1 MKKIILPTDFSE
13 NAWNA
18 IFTAL
23 KIYSDVKCH
32 FYIVNAYEPGVLK
45 PLGTESHK
53 RLDVIYDSLSQHSE
67 KELAEI
73 QTYLDKNHHNLQ
85 HSFETISLGST
96 LEEAMQKIAKEK
108 DADLIIMG
116 TQGATGAKQVFL
128 GSNTV
133 KVIDKLPNISIL
145 AVPDSFN
152 FQKLKTVLYSTDYMK
167 GYDKFEL
174 DSLLELVNIW
184 NANIEIIHVTEEFA
198 LNETQQ
204 TNKNILEERL
214 SGLNFTFVDLPFKSS
229 TAYTIGQYTNNKTS
243 DILGITRHHHTFW
256 EKVIGE
262 PVVKK
267 LAFHSE
273 IPLLIL
279 PEK

>member
-23 KIYSDVKCH
+23 KMYADVKCH
-32 FYIVNAYEPGVLK
+32 FIILNAYEPGVLK
-45 PLGTESHK
+45 PLGSKGHK

-73 QTYLDKNHHNLQ
+73 LTYLEINHKNPK
-85 HSFETISLGST
+85 HSFESVSLENT
-96 LEEAMQKIAKEK
+96 FEEAMQKVVSEK
-108 DADLIIMG
+108 DVDLIIMG

-133 KVIDKLPNISIL
+133 KVIKRLKSAPIM

-152 FQKLKTVLYSTDYMK
+152 FQKLKTIIFSTDFMK
-167 GYDKFEL
+167 SYDKFEL
-174 DSLLELVNIW
+174 DSLLELSRIW
-184 NANIEIIHVTEEFA
+184 KAEIEIIHVAEEFR
-198 LNETQQ
+198 LNETQIN
-204 TNKNILEERL
+204 NKNILEERFK
-214 SGLNFTFVDLPFKSS
+214 GQDFRFNDLPFKSS
-229 TAYTIGQYTNNKTS
+229 TAYTIGQYTAARNS
-243 DILGITRHHHTFW
+243 DILSIIRHQHTFW
-256 EKVIGE
+256 EKLIGE

-267 LAFHSE
+267 IAFHSN
-273 IPLLIL
+273 IPVLFL

>member
-23 KIYSDVKCH
+23 KLYADVKCH

-45 PLGTESHK
+45 PLASEGHK
-53 RLDVIYDSLSQHSE
+53 RLDVIYESLSQQSN

-73 QTYLDKNHHNLQ
+73 LTYLDKNHNNPH
-85 HSFETISLGST
+85 HSFETISVEST
-96 LEEAMQKIAKEK
+96 FEEAMKKLVSEK

-133 KVIDKLPNISIL
+133 KVLNGLKNIPVL

-152 FQKLKTVLYSTDYMK
+152 FQKLKTVIFATDFMK
-167 GYDKFEL
+167 GYAKSEL
-174 DSLLELVNIW
+174 DSLLELVRIW
-184 NANIEIIHVTEEFA
+184 NAKVEMIHVAEEFT
-198 LNETQQ
+198 LNDTQQ
-204 TNKNILEERL
+204 TNKAILEERF
-214 SGLNFTFVDLPFKSS
+214 SGLPYTFMDLPFTAS
-229 TAYTIGQYTNNKTS
+229 TAHTIGQHTANRNN
-243 DILGITRHHHTFW
+243 DILGIIRHHHTFW

-267 LAFHSE
+267 IAFHTT
-273 IPLLIL
+273 IPVLFL

>member
-23 KIYSDVKCH
+23 KIYADVTCH
-32 FYIVNAYEPGVLK
+32 FYIVNAYEPSVLK
-45 PLGTESHK
+45 PLGAQGHK
-53 RLDVIYDSLSQHSE
+53 RLDVIYDSLSQQSN
-67 KELAEI
+67 KELKEI
-73 QTYLDKNHHNLQ
+73 LTYLEKNHKNPH
-85 HSFETISLGST
+85 HSFETVSVEST
-96 LEEAMQKIAKEK
+96 LEEAMYKIAQEK

-133 KVIDKLPNISIL
+133 KVLNKLTNVPIL

-152 FQKLKTVLYSTDYMK
+152 FQKLKTVIFSTDFMK

-174 DSLLELVNIW
+174 DSLLEMATIW
-184 NANIEIIHVTEEFA
+184 NANIEIIHVAEEFV
-198 LNETQQ
+198 LNETQE
-204 TNKNILEERL
+204 TNKAILEERL
-214 SGLNFTFVDLPFKSS
+214 SGMEFTFTDLPFKSS
-229 TAYTIGQYTNNKTS
+229 TAYTIGQHTANRAY
-243 DILGITRHHHTFW
+243 DILGMIRHHHTFW

-267 LAFHSE
+267 IAFHST
-273 IPLLIL
+273 IPVLFL

>member
-23 KIYSDVKCH
+23 KLYADVNCH

-45 PLGTESHK
+45 PLGTKSHK
-53 RLDVIYDSLSQHSE
+53 RLDVIYDSLSQYSQ

-73 QTYLDKNHHNLQ
+73 QTYLEKNHMNPH
-85 HSFETISLGST
+85 HSFETISVGST
-96 LEEAMQKIAKEK
+96 FEEAMQKIVLEK

-133 KVIDKLPNISIL
+133 KVINYLKDIPIL
-145 AVPDSFN
+145 AIPDSFN
-152 FQKLKTVLYSTDYMK
+152 FQKLKTVIFSTDFMK
-167 GYDKFEL
+167 VYNKHEL
-174 DSLLELVNIW
+174 DSLLELAHTW
-184 NANIEIIHVTEEFA
+184 QANIEVIHVAEEFK
-198 LNETQQ
+198 LNEIQQ
-204 TNKNILEERL
+204 ANKNVLEERL
-214 SGLNFTFVDLPFKSS
+214 TDLDFDFIELQFKSS
-229 TAYTIGQYTNNKTS
+229 TAYTIEQYIGQRSS
-243 DILGITRHHHTFW
+243 DILGIVRHQHTFW
-256 EKVIGE
+256 EKLIGE
-262 PVVKK
+262 PVIKK
-267 LAFHSE
+267 IAFHSA
-273 IPLLIL
+273 IPVLFL